1 MEGAERKNEQAEELA
16 RGDPCPGAFFFDEK
30 LKALSIFLNGGNNG
44 RKGKMKA
51 HHVFWYTPKTGC
63 LRGVMEN
70 FKASLTSNSGSASD

>member
-1 MEGAERKNEQAEELA
+1 MEGAERKNEQVEELA

-51 HHVFWYTPKTGC
+51 HHVF
-63 LRGVMEN
+63 
-70 FKASLTSNSGSASD
+70 